1 MMAMRCVGLIDE
13 LLWERETER
22 RQKREVEGG
31 RRGGEE
37 RESQRER
44 ERERESQRE
53 RVREREK
60 ARARASEGERRY
72 MFWKMANK
80 HTWQPRPRK
89 RPKLALQ
96 ALLVLLSKLSIRFCC
111 DASFA

>member
-44 ERERESQRE
+44 D
-53 RVREREK
+53 REREK

>member
-13 LLWERETER
+13 LLGGRETER
-22 RQKREVEGG
+22 REKREGEGG
-31 RRGGEE
+31 RREE
-37 RESQRER
+37 GRRECVR

-53 RVREREK
+53 RDREREK

>member
-1 MMAMRCVGLIDE
+1 MNVGMCKCMQACEFRTMRDRQT
-13 LLWERETER
+13 ERE
-22 RQKREVEGG
+22 
-31 RRGGEE
+31 
-37 RESQRER
+37 
-44 ERERESQRE
+44 
-53 RVREREK
+53 REREK